1 MGATVTRQREP
12 AQPVEAPVVS
22 LRDASK
28 SYGPIQALHGVAL
41 ELRAGEVM
49 CLAGENGAGK
59 STLIKILTGAIKRDG
74 GEYLIDGAE
83 VGNPSPAEARD
94 AGIGVVYQELSLL
107 PDLSVAENLL
117 MGHLPA
123 VRGITRPI
131 ELRRRAKEMLER
143 VGLDWLDPGVEVASL
158 SLAVRQL
165 VEIAKVLGESP
176 RVLIFDEPTTAL
188 SESETKALLARIHA
202 LRDEGHAV
210 MYVTHHLEEMFEI
223 GDRVTVLRDGGL
235 VTCKPMA
242 EFDHESLIA
251 SMVGRKIESLY
262 PASKRTIGD
271 TRLRVNGLTPAGAS
285 APIDF
290 EVRAG
295 EIVGIAGL
303 LGSGRSELLRA
314 IFGADPVEAGGIEV
328 DGERVRPGDP
338 RRAVQAGL
346 GLLTEDRK
354 QLGLLLELS
363 IRENAS
369 LAHLDEISRFWIVDK
384 RRERNIVD
392 QYLGGLRL
400 RAATWEQP
408 VSSLSGGNQQKVL
421 LARWLATKA
430 KVLMFDEPTKGV
442 DVGAKAEIY
451 KVIGDLAAEG
461 LGVVVVSSYLPE
473 VLGLA
478 DRVLVMR
485 DGTVVG
491 EVPAAGATEVDVLHL
506 ASTGGAAASG
516 ASGGGAASG
525 EADGGGAASGAANDG
540 GAAASGAA
548 NESGAAASGAAD
560 ETGAAASGAAS
571 DESGDGA
578 ADATK

>member
-1 MGATVTRQREP
+1 MSATIETGTRTVPQTE
-12 AQPVEAPVVS
+12 PVVS
-22 LRDASK
+22 LRGASK
-28 SYGPIQALHGVAL
+28 AYGPIQALDNVTL

-59 STLIKILTGAIKRDG
+59 STLIKILTGAIRRDSG
-74 GEYLIDGAE
+74 DYAVEGRDLGT
-83 VGNPSPAEARD
+83 PSPSEARD

-117 MGHLPA
+117 MGQLPA
-123 VRGITRPI
+123 RRGITRPA
-131 ELRRRAKEMLER
+131 ELRRRATAMLER
-143 VGLDWLDPGVEVASL
+143 VGLDWLDPGAEVATL
-158 SLAVRQL
+158 SLAVQQL
-165 VEIAKVLGESP
+165 VEIAKVLGASP
-176 RVLIFDEPTTAL
+176 KVLIFDEPTTAL
-188 SESETKALLARIHA
+188 SESETKALLARIHQ
-202 LRDEGHAV
+202 LRDEGHAI
-210 MYVTHHLEEMFEI
+210 MYVSHHLEEMFDI

-235 VTCKPMA
+235 VTSQPMSD
-242 EFDHESLIA
+242 FDHDSLIA
-251 SMVGRKIESLY
+251 SMVGRRIESLY
-262 PASKRTIGD
+262 PATSRTVGEP
-271 TRLRVNGLTPAGAS
+271 RLEVRGLQPEGAAGVGGE
-285 APIDF
+285 PISF

-314 IFGADPVEAGGIEV
+314 IFGADPVNGGEIEIDGARVPAGS
-328 DGERVRPGDP
+328 P

-354 QLGLLLELS
+354 RLGLLLELS

-369 LAHLDEISRFWIVDK
+369 LAHIDEISRFGIVD
-384 RRERNIVD
+384 RTRERNIVD
-392 QYLGGLRL
+392 QYLGGLKL
-400 RAATWEQP
+400 RAGSWEQP

-421 LARWLATKA
+421 LARWLATHA

-485 DGTVVG
+485 EGTVAG
-491 EVPAAGATEVDVLHL
+491 ELAAKGATEEDVLAL
-506 ASTGGAAASG
+506 ASTSTSAATS
-516 ASGGGAASG
+516 
-525 EADGGGAASGAANDG
+525 DGGTPAS
-540 GAAASGAA
+540 AS
-548 NESGAAASGAAD
+548 
-560 ETGAAASGAAS
+560 
-571 DESGDGA
+571 
-578 ADATK
+578 

>member
-1 MGATVTRQREP
+1 MGATVTREP
-12 AQPVEAPVVS
+12 APTQPVEAPVVS
-22 LRDASK
+22 LRDAAK
-28 SYGPIQALHGVAL
+28 SYGPIKALHGVTL

-59 STLIKILTGAIKRDG
+59 STLIKILTGAIRRDG
-74 GEYLIDGAE
+74 GEYRIDGKD
-83 VGNPSPAEARD
+83 VGSPSPAAARE

-117 MGHLPA
+117 MGQLPA
-123 VRGITRPI
+123 VRGVTRPA
-131 ELRRRAKEMLER
+131 ELRRRARTMLER
-143 VGLDWLDPGVEVASL
+143 VGLDWLDPETEVATL

-165 VEIAKVLGESP
+165 VEIAKVLGANP

-202 LRDEGHAV
+202 LRDEGHAI
-210 MYVTHHLEEMFEI
+210 MYVSHHLEEMFEI
-223 GDRVTVLRDGGL
+223 GDRVTILRDGGL

-242 EFDHESLIA
+242 EFDHDSLIA

-262 PASKRTIGD
+262 PASNRTIGEQ
-271 TRLRVNGLTPAGAS
+271 RLRVRGLQPIGS
-285 APIDF
+285 EDPIDF
-290 EVRAG
+290 QVRAG

-314 IFGADPVEAGGIEV
+314 IFGADPVKAGHIEV
-328 DGERVRPGDP
+328 DGQKVRPGDP
-338 RRAVQAGL
+338 RRAVQAGM

-384 RRERNIVD
+384 RRERGIVD

-400 RAATWEQP
+400 RAASWEQP

-485 DGTVVG
+485 EGTVAG
-491 EVPAAGATEVDVLHL
+491 ELPAAGATEEDVLHL
-506 ASTGGAAASG
+506 ASGTDGGATSAGDPGAASAGDPG
-516 ASGGGAASG
+516 AASAGDPGAASAADGGAASA
-525 EADGGGAASGAANDG
+525 ADGNTTS
-540 GAAASGAA
+540 
-548 NESGAAASGAAD
+548 
-560 ETGAAASGAAS
+560 
-571 DESGDGA
+571 
-578 ADATK
+578 ATD

>member
-1 MGATVTRQREP
+1 MGATVIPKPEP
-12 AQPVEAPVVS
+12 IRPVEAPVVS
-22 LRDASK
+22 LQDASK
-28 SYGPIQALHGVAL
+28 SYGPIQALHGVTL

-74 GEYLIDGAE
+74 GAYLIDGQE
-83 VGNPSPAEARD
+83 VGNPSPAEARE

-107 PDLSVAENLL
+107 PDLSVAENLM

-123 VRGITRPI
+123 RRGVTRPM
-131 ELRRRAKEMLER
+131 ELRRQARAMLER
-143 VGLDWLDPGVEVASL
+143 VGLDWLDPRTEVASL

-242 EFDHESLIA
+242 DLDHDGLIA

-262 PASKRTIGD
+262 PASNRTIGEP
-271 TRLRVNGLTPAGAS
+271 RLSVRGLHPTGAA

-314 IFGADPVEAGGIEV
+314 IFGADPVTGGHIEV

-384 RRERNIVD
+384 RRERSIVD

-400 RAATWEQP
+400 RAASWEQP

-430 KVLMFDEPTKGV
+430 SVLMFDEPTKGV

-485 DGTVVG
+485 EGAVAG
-491 EVPAAGATEVDVLHL
+491 ELPTAGATEEDVLHL
-506 ASTGGAAASG
+506 ASSGAGAAGAAQGAAMDPVQGGANDAAQADATAG
-516 ASGGGAASG
+516 ENGGAT
-525 EADGGGAASGAANDG
+525 DTPNGGA
-540 GAAASGAA
+540 
-548 NESGAAASGAAD
+548 
-560 ETGAAASGAAS
+560 TGAA
-571 DESGDGA
+571 
-578 ADATK
+578 

>member
-1 MGATVTRQREP
+1 MSATVQQGTRTVPDTE
-12 AQPVEAPVVS
+12 PVVS
-22 LRDASK
+22 LRGASK
-28 SYGPIQALHGVAL
+28 AYGPIQALDGVTL

-59 STLIKILTGAIKRDG
+59 STLIKILTGAIRRDS
-74 GEYLIDGAE
+74 GEYVVEGRDLGT
-83 VGNPSPAEARD
+83 PSPSEARD

-107 PDLSVAENLL
+107 PDLSVEENLL
-117 MGHLPA
+117 MGQLPA
-123 VRGITRPI
+123 RRGITRPA
-131 ELRRRAKEMLER
+131 EMHRRAAAMLER
-143 VGLDWLDPGVEVASL
+143 VGLEWLDPGAEVGTL
-158 SLAVRQL
+158 SLAVQQL
-165 VEIAKVLGESP
+165 VEIAKVLGASP
-176 RVLIFDEPTTAL
+176 KVLIFDEPTTAL
-188 SESETKALLARIHA
+188 SESETKALLARIHQ
-202 LRDEGHAV
+202 LRDEGHAI
-210 MYVTHHLEEMFEI
+210 MYVSHHLEEMFDI

-235 VTCKPMA
+235 VTSQPMSD
-242 EFDHESLIA
+242 FDHDSLIA

-262 PASKRTIGD
+262 PATSRTVGEP
-271 TRLRVNGLTPAGAS
+271 RLTVRGLDPEGAA
-285 APIDF
+285 APISF

-314 IFGADPVEAGGIEV
+314 IFGADPVNGGEIEV
-328 DGERVRPGDP
+328 DGARVPAGSP

-354 QLGLLLELS
+354 RLGLLLELS

-369 LAHLDEISRFWIVDK
+369 LAHLDEISKFGIVDRK
-384 RRERNIVD
+384 LERTIVD
-392 QYLGGLRL
+392 QYLGGLKL
-400 RAATWEQP
+400 RAGSWEQP

-421 LARWLATKA
+421 LARWLATHA

-485 DGTVVG
+485 EGTVAG
-491 EVPAAGATEVDVLHL
+491 ELAAEGATEEDVLAL
-506 ASTGGAAASG
+506 ASTSTSTATS
-516 ASGGGAASG
+516 
-525 EADGGGAASGAANDG
+525 DGGTPAS
-540 GAAASGAA
+540 AS
-548 NESGAAASGAAD
+548 
-560 ETGAAASGAAS
+560 
-571 DESGDGA
+571 
-578 ADATK
+578 

>member
-1 MGATVTRQREP
+1 MAATTPERE
-12 AQPVEAPVVS
+12 QTVPVQAPVVS
-22 LRDASK
+22 LRNATK
-28 SYGPIQALHGVAL
+28 TYGPIRALTGVTF

-59 STLIKILTGAIKRDG
+59 STLIKILTGAIRRDG
-74 GEYLIDGAE
+74 GEYLIDGE
-83 VGNPSPAEARD
+83 DVGNPSPAQARE

-107 PDLSVAENLL
+107 PDLSVGENLL
-117 MGHLPA
+117 MGQLPA
-123 VRGITRPI
+123 RRGITRPG
-131 ELRRRAKEMLER
+131 ELRRQAKAMLDR
-143 VGLDWLDPGVEVASL
+143 VGLDWLDPSAEVAAL
-158 SLAVRQL
+158 SLATQQL
-165 VEIAKVLGESP
+165 VEIAKVLGASP

-188 SESETKALLARIHA
+188 SESETKALLARIHQ

-235 VTCKPMA
+235 VTSQPMSD
-242 EFDHESLIA
+242 FDQDSLIA

-262 PASKRTIGD
+262 PATNRTIGEP
-271 TRLRVNGLTPAGAS
+271 RLEVRGLQPVGAA

-314 IFGADPVEAGGIEV
+314 IFGADPVERGEIAV
-328 DGERVRPGDP
+328 DGERVRGGDA

-354 QLGLLLELS
+354 HLGLLLELS

-369 LAHLDEISRFWIVDK
+369 IAHLDEISRFWVVDK
-384 RRERNIVD
+384 KRERTIVD
-392 QYLGGLRL
+392 QYLGGLKL
-400 RAATWEQP
+400 RAGSWEQP

-485 DGTVVG
+485 EGTVAG
-491 EVPAAGATEVDVLHL
+491 ELPAAGATEEDVLHL
-506 ASTGGAAASG
+506 ASTPVSTTSESG
-516 ASGGGAASG
+516 ADGAAS
-525 EADGGGAASGAANDG
+525 
-540 GAAASGAA
+540 
-548 NESGAAASGAAD
+548 
-560 ETGAAASGAAS
+560 
-571 DESGDGA
+571 
-578 ADATK
+578 

>member
-1 MGATVTRQREP
+1 MSAATRPQTRTARDSE
-12 AQPVEAPVVS
+12 PVVS

-28 SYGPIQALHGVAL
+28 AYGPIQALDHVTL

-59 STLIKILTGAIKRDG
+59 STLIKILTGAIRRDS
-74 GEYLIDGAE
+74 GEYVVEGRDLGT
-83 VGNPSPAEARD
+83 PSPSEARD

-117 MGHLPA
+117 MGQLPA
-123 VRGITRPI
+123 RRGITRPA
-131 ELRRRAKEMLER
+131 ELRRRAKAMLER
-143 VGLDWLDPGVEVASL
+143 VGLDWLDPDAEVGTL
-158 SLAVRQL
+158 SLAVQQL
-165 VEIAKVLGESP
+165 VEIAKVLGASP
-176 RVLIFDEPTTAL
+176 KVLIFDEPTTAL
-188 SESETKALLARIHA
+188 SESETKALLARIHQ
-202 LRDEGHAV
+202 LRDEGHAI
-210 MYVTHHLEEMFEI
+210 MYVSHHLEEMFDI

-235 VTCKPMA
+235 VTSQPMA
-242 EFDHESLIA
+242 DFDHDSLIA

-262 PASKRTIGD
+262 PASERTIGEP
-271 TRLRVNGLTPAGAS
+271 RMVVRGLLPQGAA

-314 IFGADPVEAGGIEV
+314 IFGADPVEAGEV
-328 DGERVRPGDP
+328 EIDGKRVPAGSP

-354 QLGLLLELS
+354 RLGLLLELS

-369 LAHLDEISRFWIVDK
+369 LAHIDEISRFWVVDK
-384 RRERNIVD
+384 KRERSIVD
-392 QYLGGLRL
+392 QYLGGLKL
-400 RAATWEQP
+400 RAGSWEQP

-421 LARWLATKA
+421 LARWLATHA
-430 KVLMFDEPTKGV
+430 RVLMFDEPTKGV

-485 DGTVVG
+485 EGTVAG
-491 EVPAAGATEVDVLHL
+491 DLPAEGATEEDVLAL
-506 ASTGGAAASG
+506 ASTG
-516 ASGGGAASG
+516 
-525 EADGGGAASGAANDG
+525 DG
-540 GAAASGAA
+540 
-548 NESGAAASGAAD
+548 
-560 ETGAAASGAAS
+560 T
-571 DESGDGA
+571 
-578 ADATK
+578 ATTD